1 MPSTSEHKPTARPHI
16 LCVDDEPQ
24 VLEGLSAH
32 LRRRFEVRTAVSGTQ
47 GLRVL
52 SEDKTIMAVLSDTHM
67 PGMDGAEF
75 LQKVRLSA
83 PEVVRVMLAGQADL
97 ASTIAAV
104 NDGQVFRVLT
114 KPFTP
119 PALLAAIDAAVAQH
133 RLLTAERA
141 LLEQTLSGS
150 VKLLADVLAL
160 TSPISFARAM
170 RIKELV
176 VSTAEKLKL
185 EDRWHLEAAA
195 LLSQIG
201 WITVPED
208 IAEKVHCGKPLAE
221 AEDAMLDRLP
231 AVAEQLLAHIPRL
244 ETVRAI
250 VATQRNPVATPPGAA
265 SDPHAQMVARGAQI
279 LRAAIQFDK
288 LDRQGLGKSG
298 ALDILRGRTGQYD
311 PEVLEAL
318 AAGDGVER
326 SLDLMLEVLLRKV
339 HAGMIFAEDVKLL
352 NGTLLVAR
360 GYEVTQGFA
369 ERARNFKPGT
379 VREPVRVILPG
390 RGKEPS

>member
-1 MPSTSEHKPTARPHI
+1 MPPTSAQKTIARPHI
-16 LCVDDEPQ
+16 LCVDGEPQ
-24 VLEGLSAH
+24 VLAGLSAH
-32 LRRRFEVRTAVSGTQ
+32 LRRRFDVKTAVSGAQ

-52 SEDKTIMAVLSDTHM
+52 AEDKAVMAVISDMRM
-67 PGMDGAEF
+67 PDMDGAAF
-75 LQKVRLSA
+75 LQQVRLSA
-83 PEVVRVMLAGQADL
+83 PEVVRMILAGPADL
-97 ASTIAAV
+97 ASAIAAV
-104 NDGQVFRVLT
+104 NEGQIFRFLT
-114 KPFTP
+114 KPCSP
-119 PALLAAIDAAVAQH
+119 PALLAAVDAAVAQH
-133 RLLTAERA
+133 GHITAERG

-160 TSPISFARAM
+160 TSPIAFGRAT

-176 VSTAEKLKL
+176 VGTAEKLQL
-185 EDRWHLEAAA
+185 EDRWPLEAAA

-208 IAEKVHCGKPLAE
+208 IAEKVHYGQPLAE
-221 AEDAMLDRLP
+221 AEEAMLDRLP

-250 VATQRNPVATPPGAA
+250 VANQRNPKPPPEGAGG
-265 SDPHAQMVARGAQI
+265 DREAQLVARGAQI
-279 LRAAIQFDK
+279 LRAAIDFDL

-298 ALDILRGRTGQYD
+298 ALDILRGRTGQYE
-311 PEVLEAL
+311 PEVLDAL
-318 AAGDGVER
+318 AAGASVER

-339 HAGMIFAEDVKLL
+339 HVGMIFVEDVKLT

-360 GYEVTQGFA
+360 GFEVTQGFV

-390 RGKEPS
+390 RGKESS